1 MKFDYLSPDYID
13 YVLMHPFVREY
24 MTFLPSLFIL
34 TIARLFPIIAL
45 APFLGAKLLP
55 HPVKAGLGI
64 ALFAVAFPYVLAQ
77 ATVPLQFNM
86 MLVFLF
92 IKEAFLGLVIGFIA
106 SVPFVVAETGGIF
119 IDHQRGA
126 ASFQVNDPIIQ
137 NMGSPIGLFLNVF
150 TVYLFFSFNGPIL
163 FIDTVMESFQLLPVD
178 QFFNSKLIAQG
189 SPFWDQILLLYNTI
203 IISYVSFIN

>member
-64 ALFAVAFPYVLAQ
+64 ALFAVAFP
-77 ATVPLQFNM
+77 
-86 MLVFLF
+86 
-92 IKEAFLGLVIGFIA
+92 
-106 SVPFVVAETGGIF
+106 
-119 IDHQRGA
+119 
-126 ASFQVNDPIIQ
+126 
-137 NMGSPIGLFLNVF
+137 
-150 TVYLFFSFNGPIL
+150 
-163 FIDTVMESFQLLPVD
+163 
-178 QFFNSKLIAQG
+178 
-189 SPFWDQILLLYNTI
+189 
-203 IISYVSFIN
+203 